1 MKVSPVCLQKHLSM
15 DHLEGYQEQISL
27 LKLVREGFLKALF
40 KLQIIIKDWLN
51 LGRKSKFLL
60 FK

>member
-27 LKLVREGFLKALF
+27 LKLFPEGSIYVTDYL
-40 KLQIIIKDWLN
+40 
-51 LGRKSKFLL
+51 SKING
-60 FK
+60 